1 MTVVIDRPTGSGA
14 PPPEEQRSPRLLR
27 RPTGRTVLNTV
38 VICVLLY
45 LVLGPLL
52 MLFVTAF
59 EDTKFG
65 VFITPPYPWTG
76 KNISQVF
83 GHSQTY
89 SVLWTTLV
97 FSAGALLF
105 AFALSLTFAW
115 LVERTDLP
123 LRNATFVLLV
133 APQGIPGV
141 IMGVSW
147 SLLLNPTNGMVN
159 LGLRQ
164 MTGSSGTGPLNVYS
178 LPWMIIVEGMKLV
191 PLTFL
196 LVSASLRSMNASLE
210 EAARASGASFGT
222 IVRRVTL
229 PLLKP
234 ALVGALIYE
243 FVAVV
248 ETVDIPLLLGVPGH
262 VKVLSTQIYFA
273 SHPAVGLPNYGLSA
287 TYGGFL
293 LALALIP
300 LAFYNR
306 IVRSGSYATVT
317 GKTFR
322 PKVQKLGRWK
332 PLAVVGTWVY
342 ICIAFFVPLLVLVWT
357 SLQPYVS
364 EINAAAF
371 HRLTFKAY
379 SKTLSSEL
387 FTSAL
392 KNTIFVALFSAAMAM
407 LLATLVSWIIVRSHS
422 RFSWMADV
430 LAFMPHAMPG
440 VVIGLSV
447 LMIYLI
453 MPVPI
458 YGTFWIIVIAMG
470 TQYVS
475 LGTRLT
481 TGGIAQI
488 QRSLEEAAEAS
499 GASNWQVWRRVLFPL
514 LRPVFLNGF
523 LLVVL
528 ASIQNL
534 TLPIMLYVP
543 GNQVLSSLIYTRWS
557 GGDISGTAVT
567 SVVVTAITVIA
578 AMALRRA
585 SGSRATA

>member
-1 MTVVIDRPTGSGA
+1 MTIITDERPDTVA
-14 PPPEEQRSPRLLR
+14 PQPAAGRRPRLR
-27 RPTGRTVLNTV
+27 RPSGRTVLNAF
-38 VICVLLY
+38 VIVLLLY

-59 EDTKFG
+59 EDTRFG
-65 VFITPPYPWTG
+65 VFITPPYPWTTA
-76 KNISQVF
+76 NLHDVF
-83 GHSQTY
+83 GSSKTY
-89 SVLWTTLV
+89 EVLFTTLV
-97 FSAGALLF
+97 FSAGALAF
-105 AFALSLTFAW
+105 AFVVSLTFAW

-123 LRNATFVLLV
+123 ARNSVFVLLV

-147 SLLLNPTNGMVN
+147 SLLLNPTNGIVN
-159 LGLRQ
+159 LGLRHV
-164 MTGSSGTGPLNVYS
+164 TGDTTHGPLNVYS

-196 LVSASLRSMNASLE
+196 LVSASLRGINASLE
-210 EAARASGASFGT
+210 EAARASGAKFSTVIRTVT
-222 IVRRVTL
+222 I

-234 ALVGALIYE
+234 ALIGALIYE

-273 SHPAVGLPNYGLSA
+273 SHPAVGLPNYGLGA

-293 LALALIP
+293 LLLAFVPIV
-300 LAFYNR
+300 FYNR
-306 IVRSGSYATVT
+306 IVKSSSYATVT

-322 PKVQKLGRWK
+322 PKVQPLGRWK
-332 PLAVVGTWVY
+332 PVAVIVTWVY
-342 ICIAFFVPLLVLVWT
+342 ILVSFVVPFAVLLWT

-364 EINAAAF
+364 EIDASAF
-371 HRLTFKAY
+371 GRLTFKAY
-379 SKTLSSEL
+379 GDTLSSEL
-387 FTSAL
+387 FTTAL
-392 KNTIFVALFSAAMAM
+392 KNTLLVAFFSAAMAM
-407 LLATLVSWIIVRSHS
+407 TLAILVSWIIVRSRS
-422 RFSWMADV
+422 KFSWMVDV

-447 LMIYLI
+447 LMIYLL

-458 YGTFWIIVIAMG
+458 YGTLWIIVIAMG
-470 TQYVS
+470 TQYIS

-488 QRSLEEAAEAS
+488 HRSLEEAAEAS
-499 GASNWQVWRRVLFPL
+499 GASHWQVWRRVLFPL
-514 LRPVFLNGF
+514 LRPVFVNGF
-523 LLVVL
+523 LLVLL
-528 ASIQNL
+528 ASVQNL

-543 GNQVLSSLIYTRWS
+543 GNQVLSSLIYSRWS
-557 GGDISGTAVT
+557 SGDVSGTAVT
-567 SVVVTAITVIA
+567 SVVVTVITVIA
-578 AMALRRA
+578 AIVLRRA
-585 SGSRATA
+585 SGTRTAV

>member
-1 MTVVIDRPTGSGA
+1 MTLTVDRPPA
-14 PPPEEQRSPRLLR
+14 PPSPAPAPRRPRLR
-27 RPTGRTVLNTV
+27 KPTGRGLLNFV
-38 VICVLLY
+38 VICILLY

-59 EDTKFG
+59 EDTKNG

-76 KNISQVF
+76 ANLSQVF

-89 SVLWTTLV
+89 SVLGTTLI
-97 FSAGALLF
+97 FSGGALVF

-123 LRNATFVLLV
+123 LRNSVFVLLV

-147 SLLLNPTNGMVN
+147 SLLLNPTNGMIN
-159 LGLRQ
+159 LGLRHV
-164 MTGSSGTGPLNVYS
+164 TGDTSHGPLNVYS
-178 LPWMIIVEGMKLV
+178 LPWMIIVEGMKIV

-196 LVSASLRSMNASLE
+196 LVSASLRGINASLE

-222 IVRRVTL
+222 VVRRVTL

-293 LALALIP
+293 LLLAVVPIVV
-300 LAFYNR
+300 YNR
-306 IVRSGSYATVT
+306 IVRSGSHATVT

-322 PKVQKLGRWK
+322 PKEHKLGRWK
-332 PLAVVGTWVY
+332 PVAVVVTWSY
-342 ICIAFFVPLLVLVWT
+342 ICVSFFVPFLVLLWT
-357 SLQPYVS
+357 SMQPYVS

-371 HRLTFKAY
+371 HRLTLKAY
-379 SKTLSSEL
+379 GKTMSSGL
-387 FTSAL
+387 FTTAL
-392 KNTIFVALFSAAMAM
+392 KNTVLVAFFSAAMAM
-407 LLATLVSWIIVRSHS
+407 ILAILVSWIIVRSRS

-440 VVIGLSV
+440 VVIGLAV

-453 MPVPI
+453 MPGPI

-470 TQYVS
+470 TQYIS

-481 TGGIAQI
+481 TSGIAQI

-499 GASNWQVWRRVLFPL
+499 GASHWQVWRRVLLPL

-523 LLVVL
+523 LLVLL
-528 ASIQNL
+528 ASVQNL

-543 GNQVLSSLIYTRWS
+543 GNQVLSSLIYSRWS
-557 GGDISGTAVT
+557 SGDVSGTAVT
-567 SVVVTAITVIA
+567 SVVVTAITVVA
-578 AMALRRA
+578 AIVLRRA
-585 SGSRATA
+585 SGARTVA